1 MKINLYNDVNRDE
14 FIVKD
19 VVIANE
25 CCYLI
30 TPKHIGCHW
39 TKDNLIFRSSIWNSN
54 GELISAG
61 FKKFFNYQEQPD
73 LESQPTDLK
82 GCTSVEK
89 LDGSLLIVSKYK
101 GEMIYRT
108 RGTSTVANMENG
120 YEIPLLVEKY
130 KKFFKSNIWNSD
142 TTEWSYLFEWI
153 TPTNKIVINYGDEPD
168 ITLVGIVNH
177 EDYRYITQHELD
189 VFAKI
194 FDLKRPQTYQY
205 TNITDLVSDV
215 EKFTDKE
222 GICLYFNK
230 DQSIRKVK
238 SIWYL
243 KLHLFKAQVSLEN
256 LIDVYLSIS
265 FLGLPPEFAS
275 YKKTCDFIESQFD
288 FECLQMSLGFISKIC
303 DASKEVNAI
312 VSGMLSFVMKLEG
325 SRKDKALKIMSSYG
339 NTNRSGMVF
348 SLLDNKPLTK
358 DMIKKLFFQ
367 VLKFEF

>member
-1 MKINLYNDVNRDE
+1 MKINLYNDIDKEN
-14 FIVKD
+14 FIVRE
-19 VVIANE
+19 VIISNE

-30 TPKHIGCHW
+30 TPRHIGTKW

-73 LESQPTDLK
+73 LEEQPTNLS

-120 YEIPLLVEKY
+120 YEIPLLIEKY
-130 KKFFKSNIWNSD
+130 KKFFNSYIWYLE
-142 TTEWSYLFEWI
+142 THEWSYLFEWT
-153 TPTNKIVINYGDEPD
+153 TPTNKIVIDYGTEPD
-168 ITLVGIVNH
+168 IRLVGIVNH
-177 EDYRYITQHELD
+177 ENYEYVPQSILD
-189 VFAKI
+189 SVAKNNE
-194 FDLKRPQTYQY
+194 LKRPKTYQY

-215 EKFTDKE
+215 EHFVDKE

-238 SIWYL
+238 GLWYL
-243 KLHLFKAQVSLEN
+243 KLHAFKSQVSLEN

-265 FLGLPPEFAS
+265 FLGYPLEFAS
-275 YKKTCDFIESQFD
+275 YQKTCDFIESQFD
-288 FECLQMSLGFISKIC
+288 FECLQMSLSFISKIC

-348 SLLDNKPLTK
+348 SLLDGKPIVK

-367 VLKFEF
+367 VLKGEF